1 MTASPAPGA
10 GEPRVSV
17 VTPFYN
23 TAEWLPEAIESVLAQ
38 TFGNFEYILADN
50 CSTDGSL
57 EIARRYAAR
66 DSRIR
71 VVTATEFLDQDANY
85 NRALGYASPDSAYCK
100 IVQADDWIYPR
111 CLEEMVRLAEANPG
125 VGIVS
130 CCFLLGN
137 ALAGHGLPF
146 DRQVFSGR
154 EACRQ
159 RLLRGGTYFGSP
171 TCLLYRADIVRTRK
185 PFYRPNET
193 NADTTS
199 CFEILEHSDFAL
211 VPQILCV
218 LRESNGSVSQG
229 LRQLSAVPYLNYSLV
244 VRYGPLYLEPAELE
258 QRRRE
263 LRRVY
268 LDVLARDLLRWPGAR
283 YWNYHRQLFRTLG
296 EELPRGEIA
305 LRLLDYLLD
314 KLLNPRQTLG
324 LALDAL
330 RQQGRGRR

>member
-1 MTASPAPGA
+1 MTTTPAAPGA
-10 GEPRVSV
+10 AEPLVSV

-23 TAEWLPEAIESVLAQ
+23 TAEWLAEAIESVLAQ
-38 TFGNFEYILADN
+38 TWGNFEYILADN

-57 EIARRYAAR
+57 EIAQRYAAR

-85 NRALGYASPDSAYCK
+85 NRALGYISPGSTYCK
-100 IVQADDWIYPR
+100 IVQADDRIHPR
-111 CLEEMVRLAEANPG
+111 CLEEMVKVAAANPR

-130 CCFLLGN
+130 CCFLMGN

-146 DRQVFSGR
+146 DRTVFSGR

-159 RLLRGGTYFGSP
+159 RLLQGGTYFGSP
-171 TCLLYRADIVRTRK
+171 TCLLYRSEIVRTRK

-199 CFEILEHSDFAL
+199 CFEILADWDFAL
-211 VPQILCV
+211 VPQILCT
-218 LRESNGSVSQG
+218 LRVSNGSVTSE
-229 LRQLSAVPYLNYSLV
+229 LRRLSAEPYLNYSLV
-244 VRYGPLYLEPAELE
+244 VRYGPLYLEPEELDR
-258 QRRRE
+258 RRRE
-263 LRRVY
+263 LRRIY
-268 LDVLARDLLRWPGAR
+268 LDVLARDLLRRPGPR
-283 YWNYHRQLFRTLG
+283 YWNYHRQLFGTLG
-296 EELPRGEIA
+296 EELPRAEIG

-314 KLLNPRQTLG
+314 KLLNPRHTLG

-330 RQQGRGRR
+330 RQRRRR